1 MLKRSLNYFIIKSNM
16 GKMTYLRRK
25 IDEEL
30 LKWKESKRRKP
41 LLLRGARQV
50 GKSSSVRFLGQS
62 FDNFVEVNFEA
73 MPEACKL
80 FEMNLQV
87 EEICRRLGILFNQPI
102 IPGKTLLFL
111 DEVQACPNAIH
122 SLWFFKELM
131 PELHLIAAGSLLE
144 FAIKQMP
151 SYGVGRITSMYM
163 YPMDFE
169 EFLWA
174 EGKDSWTRA
183 ITEASPSAPLFESLH
198 AQVINSYRIFLIV
211 GGMPASVN
219 AWIETG
225 NFNECINELTDIQ
238 ESYYDDFNKYSKK
251 VDTTLL
257 RNTLQG
263 VIRQV
268 GRKFM
273 YSNVAGGYNE
283 NDVRHAL
290 TMLRDAGLIHIVEY
304 TAANG
309 LPLGAEVNPKFFKYI
324 YLDTGLLMRAMSFD
338 QAGVSKLTE
347 LILTGSAEEIINKGS
362 VAEMAVG
369 LELLKHSESRRRC
382 FLYYWQNIASG
393 TSSEVDYILGYQGS
407 VLPVEVKAGT
417 SGKMKSLRL
426 FMQKKELSVGLR
438 CSLENFGSLR
448 IETEKGEKE
457 ILIIPA
463 YAIGRYGTADKG

>member
-1 MLKRSLNYFIIKSNM
+1 MEN
-16 GKMTYLRRK
+16 MTYLRRK
-25 IDEEL
+25 IDVEL
-30 LKWKESKRRKP
+30 LKWKETQRRKP

-73 MPEACKL
+73 MPEARKL
-80 FEMNLQV
+80 FEINLEV
-87 EEICRRLGILFNQPI
+87 EEICRRLGILLNQPI
-102 IPGKTLLFL
+102 VPGKTLLFL

-122 SLWFFKELM
+122 SLWFFKERM

-144 FAIKQMP
+144 FAIKRMH

-174 EGKDSWTRA
+174 EGKNSWSRA
-183 ITEASPSAPLFESLH
+183 INEASPSSPLFESLH
-198 AQVINSYRIFLIV
+198 SQVINSYRIFLIV
-211 GGMPASVN
+211 GGMPASVS

-238 ESYYDDFNKYSKK
+238 ESYYDDFNKYSEK

-257 RNTLQG
+257 KNTLQA

-268 GRKFM
+268 GKKFM
-273 YSNVAGGYNE
+273 YSNVVGGYNE
-283 NDVRHAL
+283 NDVRKAL

-304 TAANG
+304 TSANG

-338 QAGVSKLTE
+338 QTGVSEITE

-369 LELLKHSESRRRC
+369 LELLKNSESRRRC

-426 FMQKKELSVGLR
+426 FMQKKELRLGLR
-438 CSLENFGSLR
+438 CSLENFGSIG
-448 IETEKGEKE
+448 IETEKGKKE

-463 YAIGRYGTADKG
+463 YAIGRYGTADQR